1 METDAETK
9 GMNDMLK
16 NWYTESGKD
25 NDVVVS
31 SRVRLARNLAAY
43 PFPDCMTE
51 EQEKEVKDIL
61 TKIYADWEVTD
72 MANLSAA
79 DKASLAERD
88 FISPEFARAAHPG
101 LLFSHDNTYIMA
113 LEEDHVRIQSV
124 YAGLA
129 LEEAYKAASGAD
141 TLLDDGAEIAFNEDY
156 GYLTHCPTNLGTG
169 MRASVMVFLP
179 AYTRAGLIRRLQ
191 MQLEKI
197 GLTVRGMAGEG
208 SGADGY
214 LYQISNQVTL
224 GITEEETIRK
234 LQAVVE
240 QLIAQERDLRT
251 RNAEEHDSRE
261 VLRDKARRSLGICR
275 YATRLSAE
283 ELYSLYANLRL
294 GASLGLL
301 DTITPQK
308 VDEMLFCCLPG
319 VVTAASGCKTVG
331 EQNAAR
337 AKTACEI
344 LSTEEK

>member
-1 METDAETK
+1 
-9 GMNDMLK
+9 MLK
-16 NWYTESGKD
+16 NWYTESGKE

-43 PFPDCMTE
+43 PFPDCMTAQQE
-51 EQEKEVKDIL
+51 EEVKAL
-61 TKIYADWEVTD
+61 LKKIYADWEVTD
-72 MANLSAA
+72 LAELSAA
-79 DKASLAERD
+79 DKSSLAERD
-88 FISPEFARAAHPG
+88 FISPEFARTDRPG
-101 LLFSHDNTYIMA
+101 LLFSKDNTHIMA

-129 LEEAYKAASGAD
+129 LEEAYKAAAEAD
-141 TLLDDGAEIAFNEDY
+141 NLLDDGAEIAFNEDY

-208 SGADGY
+208 SDADGY

-234 LQAVVE
+234 LQAVIE
-240 QLIAQERDLRT
+240 QLITQERDLRT
-251 RNAEEHDSRE
+251 RNAEEQDNRE

-275 YATRLSAE
+275 YTTRLSAQ

-308 VDEMLFCCLPG
+308 VDEMLFSCLPG
-319 VVTAASGCKTVG
+319 VVTAASGCKNVG

-337 AKTACEI
+337 AKTVGEI
-344 LSTEEK
+344 LSEAK

>member
-1 METDAETK
+1 
-9 GMNDMLK
+9 MLK

-72 MANLSAA
+72 MATLSAA

-129 LEEAYKAASGAD
+129 LEEAYKAASEAD

-179 AYTRAGLIRRLQ
+179 AYTR
-191 MQLEKI
+191 
-197 GLTVRGMAGEG
+197 
-208 SGADGY
+208 GY

-240 QLIAQERDLRT
+240 QLIAQERDLRN

>member
-1 METDAETK
+1 
-9 GMNDMLK
+9 MLK
-16 NWYTESGKD
+16 NWYTESGKE

-51 EQEKEVKDIL
+51 AQEAEIKELLK
-61 TKIYADWEVTD
+61 KIYVDWEVTD
-72 MANLSAA
+72 LAALSAA
-79 DKASLAERD
+79 DKISLAERD
-88 FISPEFARAAHPG
+88 FISPEFARAVHPG
-101 LLFSHDNTYIMA
+101 LLFSKDNTHIMA

-129 LEEAYKAASGAD
+129 LEEAYKAAAEAD
-141 TLLDDGAEIAFNEDY
+141 NLLDDGAEIAFHEEY

-169 MRASVMVFLP
+169 MRASVMLFLP

-191 MQLEKI
+191 TQLEKI

-208 SGADGY
+208 SDADGY

-234 LQAVVE
+234 LQDVIE
-240 QLIAQERDLRT
+240 QLITQERDLRT
-251 RNAEEHDSRE
+251 SNAEEHDNRE

-294 GASLGLL
+294 GTALGLL

-308 VDEMLFCCLPG
+308 VDEMLFNCLPG
-319 VVTAASGCKTVG
+319 VVTAASDCKNIG
-331 EQNAAR
+331 EQNASR
-337 AKTACEI
+337 AKTAGEI
-344 LSTEEK
+344 LSETK